1 MKTLKLFVTI
11 CACYPW
17 DEVKSIFSEKKID
30 TDMEENKHYTPRLI
44 GSFLSF
50 LFSVYMVS
58 FMFIM
63 LSMGLVLTL
72 VFVQLLLYYIFD
84 FTFCYVSI
92 PVIGP
97 VIGKLGEICCWDEFH
112 IRLLLLIVFFI
123 GVIIKIRLVWKN
135 QKVK

>member
-1 MKTLKLFVTI
+1 
-11 CACYPW
+11 
-17 DEVKSIFSEKKID
+17 
-30 TDMEENKHYTPRLI
+30 MEENKHYTLRLI
-44 GSFLSF
+44 GSFFSF

-72 VFVQLLLYYIFD
+72 VFVKLLLYYIFD

-97 VIGKLGEICCWDEFH
+97 VIGKLGEIFCWDEFH
-112 IRLLLLIVFFI
+112 IRHLLLIVFFI

>member
-1 MKTLKLFVTI
+1 MK
-11 CACYPW
+11 
-17 DEVKSIFSEKKID
+17 
-30 TDMEENKHYTPRLI
+30 ENKHYTPRLI

-58 FMFIM
+58 FMLIM
-63 LSMGLVLTL
+63 LSMGFVFTL

-92 PVIGP
+92 PVIG
-97 VIGKLGEICCWDEFH
+97 KLGEIFCWDEFH
-112 IRLLLLIVFFI
+112 IRLLLLTVFFI
-123 GVIIKIRLVWKN
+123 GLIIKILKILLVWKN

>member
-1 MKTLKLFVTI
+1 
-11 CACYPW
+11 
-17 DEVKSIFSEKKID
+17 
-30 TDMEENKHYTPRLI
+30 MEENKHYTLRLI

-58 FMFIM
+58 FMLIM
-63 LSMGLVLTL
+63 LSMGFVFTL
-72 VFVQLLLYYIFD
+72 VSVQLLLYYIFD

-97 VIGKLGEICCWDEFH
+97 VIGKLGEIFCWDEFH

-123 GVIIKIRLVWKN
+123 GVIMKIRLVWKN

>member
-1 MKTLKLFVTI
+1 M
-11 CACYPW
+11 
-17 DEVKSIFSEKKID
+17 EK
-30 TDMEENKHYTPRLI
+30 NKHYTLRLI

-58 FMFIM
+58 FMLIM
-63 LSMGLVLTL
+63 LSMGFVFTL
-72 VFVQLLLYYIFD
+72 VSVQLLLYYIFD

-97 VIGKLGEICCWDEFH
+97 VIGKLGEIFCWDEFH
-112 IRLLLLIVFFI
+112 IGLLLLIVFFI
-123 GVIIKIRLVWKN
+123 GVIMKIRLVWKN

>member
-1 MKTLKLFVTI
+1 
-11 CACYPW
+11 
-17 DEVKSIFSEKKID
+17 
-30 TDMEENKHYTPRLI
+30 MEENKHYTLRLI

-58 FMFIM
+58 FMFIK
-63 LSMGLVLTL
+63 LSMGLVLTM

-84 FTFCYVSI
+84 FKFCYVSI
-92 PVIGP
+92 PVIG
-97 VIGKLGEICCWDEFH
+97 KLGEIFCWDEFH